1 MSGSGV
7 SRGCEPHNHVRLSQ
21 QVNSQTEVGE
31 AVEQSTRQA
40 DSARREPADS
50 ANLLA
55 AIVNSSDDAIIGK
68 TTDGV
73 ITTWNPAAEHM
84 YGYTAQE
91 IIGQPITVLCPP
103 DCVAEIGEILG
114 KIAKGERVP
123 YHETS
128 RQRRDGTVFP
138 ASVAVS
144 PVYDDRRDLVGAS
157 SIARDISE
165 RYRLQADLRLRT
177 DDLEAAYRDLETF
190 SYSVSHDLRAPLR
203 ALGTL
208 SDALLEDCG
217 ESLSEAGVGYTRR
230 IQAASERMTC
240 LIDDLLNLAR
250 VSRAKICLQVLDLG
264 AEVASI
270 AAELQRQEPDR
281 KVRFTIQQPALATA
295 DPTLI
300 RTVLQNLLDNA
311 WKFTSKRDEGS
322 IEFGMIPEGT
332 TGSRF
337 YVRDNGA
344 GFDAADVGKLFKPFE
359 RLHPA
364 SQFPGTGVG
373 LASVRQIVERHG
385 GRTWA
390 DGAPGVGATFYF
402 TLPAR

>member
-1 MSGSGV
+1 M
-7 SRGCEPHNHVRLSQ
+7 
-21 QVNSQTEVGE
+21 
-31 AVEQSTRQA
+31 
-40 DSARREPADS
+40 DSAD
-50 ANLLA
+50 LLA

-73 ITTWNPAAEHM
+73 ITTWNPAAERM
-84 YGYTAQE
+84 YGYTAEE

-103 DCVAEIGEILG
+103 DRVAEIQEILR
-114 KIAKGERVP
+114 KIGNDERVV
-123 YHETS
+123 YHETV
-128 RQRRDGTVFP
+128 RRRKDGTVFP
-138 ASVAVS
+138 VSVSIS
-144 PVYDDRRDLVGAS
+144 PVHDHRNSLIGAS

-165 RYRLQADLRLRT
+165 RYRLQAELRLRT
-177 DDLEAAYRDLETF
+177 DDLEVAYRDLETF

-203 ALGTL
+203 ALGGL
-208 SDALLEDCG
+208 SSALLKDCG
-217 ESLSEAGVGYTRR
+217 DSLSEAAIGYTKR
-230 IQAASERMTC
+230 IRAASERMTQ

-250 VSRAKICLQVLDLG
+250 VSRAKIRLQVLDLG
-264 AEVASI
+264 AEVADI

-281 KVRFTIQQPALATA
+281 HVRFTIQQPALATA

-311 WKFTSKRDEGS
+311 WKFTSGRDEAAV
-322 IEFGMIPEGT
+322 EFGMTPDGT
-332 TGSRF
+332 SGSRF

-344 GFDAADVGKLFKPFE
+344 GFDTADAGKLFKPFE
-359 RLHPA
+359 RLHSA

-390 DGAPGVGATFYF
+390 DGASGAGATFYF
-402 TLPAR
+402 TLPVK